1 MFGCHP
7 GQLAQGYQIL
17 LLKDAVV
24 PDDLDVSAELGYQAF
39 QARSGVHGRRSMMT
53 KADRNSAIVI
63 DMISYASDRLA
74 RELADAIRQQG
85 PDRLVKIVPLH
96 GPPPMR
102 AAPQASRR
110 RAPRML
116 NLSTYK
122 TFLVAAEIDAHSW
135 FIGRGL
141 SLELGAHTR
150 YDQRSSIVSYL
161 AAA

>member
-1 MFGCHP
+1 MFT
-7 GQLAQGYQIL
+7 
-17 LLKDAVV
+17 
-24 PDDLDVSAELGYQAF
+24 
-39 QARSGVHGRRSMMT
+39 R
-53 KADRNSAIVI
+53 ADRNSAVVI

-74 RELADAIRQQG
+74 RELADTVRQQG
-85 PDRLVKIVPLH
+85 PDRLVKIVPLQ

-102 AAPQASRR
+102 IAPPAARK

-116 NLSTYK
+116 NLGTQK